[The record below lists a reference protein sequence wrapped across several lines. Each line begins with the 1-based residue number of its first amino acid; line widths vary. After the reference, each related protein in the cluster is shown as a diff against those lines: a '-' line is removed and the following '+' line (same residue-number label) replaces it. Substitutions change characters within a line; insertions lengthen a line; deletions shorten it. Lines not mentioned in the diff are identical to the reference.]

1 MHTIQLTDSS
11 MKGFNHVWQQL
22 LIIKVKV
29 LYEIAQNKNC
39 SFRELIDEFI
49 PEAIQ
54 NRELWEKDYLLDEN
68 FFGKQ
73 IIKPKE
79 RKSVEQIQK
88 KIDFVNDLTGSI
100 SPKKKKRKKIVI
112 KKGSKTNSTKKKKK
126 IIIKKRNP

>member
-1 MHTIQLTDSS
+1 MHTIHLTDSS

-29 LYEIAQNKNC
+29 LYEIAQNKKC

-49 PEAIQ
+49 PEAIE

-68 FFGKQ
+68 FFGKHINKQ
-73 IIKPKE
+73 KE
-79 RKSVEQIQK
+79 RKTAEQIQK
-88 KIDFVNDLTGSI
+88 KIDFVNDLTSDV

-112 KKGSKTNSTKKKKK
+112 KKGSKNVSNTKKK